1 MNISIR
7 KAQRKDAEQI
17 LGLINELAEFEK
29 LPPPNA
35 GARKRLIKD
44 AFGKKPLFNLLVAKL
59 GEKTVGYAF
68 YFFTYSS
75 FLARKSLY
83 LEDIYVSRETRNIG
97 AGALLFKEL
106 VKIAGNNKCGRIEW
120 CVLRWNKKAINFY
133 KKFGAKE
140 LKEWKYYRISL

>member
-7 KAQRKDAEQI
+7 KAQRKDSQDI
-17 LGLINELAEFEK
+17 LRLINELAEFEK
-29 LPPPNA
+29 LQPPDKDANN
-35 GARKRLIKD
+35 RLIKH
-44 AFGKKPLFNLLVAKL
+44 AFGKNPLFDLLIAKI
-59 GEKTVGYAF
+59 GKKTVGYAL